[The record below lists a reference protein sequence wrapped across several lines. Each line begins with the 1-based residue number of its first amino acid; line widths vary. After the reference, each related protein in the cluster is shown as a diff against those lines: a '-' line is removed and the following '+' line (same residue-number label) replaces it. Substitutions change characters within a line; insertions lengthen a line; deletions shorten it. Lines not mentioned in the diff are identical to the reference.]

1 MIFMTV
7 LCAFSQ
13 INIIPKIEQ
22 SQSSTM
28 RHLLDDPDEP
38 NLPPSRNGSL
48 FPQDVFTPE
57 QRARGAIVLHFIG
70 VIYMFV
76 ALSIVCDNYFVPT
89 LEVIVVKW
97 GISEDVAGATFMA
110 AGGSAPEL
118 FTSLIGTFIA
128 RSNVGFGTI
137 IGSAVFNILFV
148 IGMCAILSKQILEIT
163 WWPLFRDC
171 TFYSIALCV
180 LVIAFIDSKIHW
192 YESLIL
198 IAFYICYCI
207 FMKYNAQIEMKVKKQ
222 LLRWKII
229 TATQVSQCNN
239 NNDNAATNNDQKVN
253 HLIFVIRFLRP
264 NGLAI
269 LNCMNIPLL
278 LQNCIFLFNKLPQ
291 LI

>member
-1 MIFMTV
+1 MARRLRSITLRVFLLTIFMIV
-7 LCAFSQ
+7 LFAFSQ
-13 INIIPKIEQ
+13 INMMTQVKITHETKQ
-22 SQSSTM
+22 SQSWAV
-28 RHLLDDPDEP
+28 RHLLDDSKEP

-48 FPQDVFTPE
+48 FPPDAFSPE
-57 QRARGAIVLHFIG
+57 LKSRGAIILHFIG

-76 ALSIVCDNYFVPT
+76 ALSLVCDNYFVPT

-171 TFYSIALCV
+171 IFYTIALCI
-180 LVIAFIDSKIHW
+180 LVGSFVDAKIFW

-198 IAFYICYCI
+198 ITFYVCYCI
-207 FMKYNAQIEMKVKKQ
+207 FMKYNAVIEVKVKKQ
-222 LLRWKII
+222 LVRWKII
-229 TATQVSQCNN
+229 TATPVSECNGDN
-239 NNDNAATNNDQKVN
+239 NAASNNDQKVN
-253 HLIFVIRFLRP
+253 HLIFLVNSLTFE
-264 NGLAI
+264 
-269 LNCMNIPLL
+269 
-278 LQNCIFLFNKLPQ
+278 
-291 LI
+291 